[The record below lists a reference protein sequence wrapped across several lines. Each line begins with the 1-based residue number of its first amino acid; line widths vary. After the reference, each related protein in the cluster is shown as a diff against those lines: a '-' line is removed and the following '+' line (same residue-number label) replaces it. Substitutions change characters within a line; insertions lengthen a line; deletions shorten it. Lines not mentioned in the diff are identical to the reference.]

1 MCCSTAEREC
11 CSTAEVVVDHAKN
24 ICENL
29 TKLLTSGKHS
39 DVTFIITGDWE
50 ADHRIPAHR
59 VILAAQSE
67 YFDRLLF
74 GEMREAHA
82 GAEVTLPDTPLK
94 AFKLLLKYAYCGEV
108 ITSDLEVPVI
118 PESEWNFLSID
129 TNI

>member
-1 MCCSTAEREC
+1 MKVNTHFCNYTAAR
-11 CSTAEVVVDHAKN
+11 VIVDHAKN
-24 ICENL
+24 TCDNL
-29 TKLLTSGKHS
+29 TKLFTSGEHS
-39 DVTFIITGDWE
+39 DVTFIITGDLE
-50 ADHRIPAHR
+50 PDHRIPAHR

-82 GAEVTLPDTPLK
+82 GAEIMLPDTPLE

-108 ITSDLEVPVI
+108 ATSDLEVLSI
-118 PESEWNFLSID
+118 PESEWNFLLID

>member
-11 CSTAEVVVDHAKN
+11 CSIAEVVADHAKN
-24 ICENL
+24 ICDNL

-59 VILAAQSE
+59 VILASQSE

-82 GAEVTLPDTPLK
+82 GAEIPLPDTPLE
-94 AFKLLLKYAYCGEV
+94 AFQLLLQYAYCGSLEMKTAQLQV
-108 ITSDLEVPVI
+108 IICGPSSHVCVC
-118 PESEWNFLSID
+118 N
-129 TNI
+129 

>member
-1 MCCSTAEREC
+1 MC

-24 ICENL
+24 ICENSAQ
-29 TKLLTSGKHS
+29 LLTSGKHS

-59 VILAAQSE
+59 VILASQSE

-82 GAEVTLPDTPLK
+82 GAEIMLPDTPLE

-108 ITSDLEVPVI
+108 VTSDLEVP
-118 PESEWNFLSID
+118 ESVQMEFFVL
-129 TNI
+129 